1 MNVFDEQNDFLPIL
15 PILKVFKLI
24 DLLSNSSNADFVA
37 GLHPD
42 VLHIGLL
49 NPEATPSSGS

>member
-1 MNVFDEQNDFLPIL
+1 MNVFDEQNDFLSIL

-24 DLLSNSSNADFVA
+24 DLLPNSSNADFLA

-42 VLHIGLL
+42 VLH
-49 NPEATPSSGS
+49 N

>member
-42 VLHIGLL
+42 VLH
-49 NPEATPSSGS
+49 N